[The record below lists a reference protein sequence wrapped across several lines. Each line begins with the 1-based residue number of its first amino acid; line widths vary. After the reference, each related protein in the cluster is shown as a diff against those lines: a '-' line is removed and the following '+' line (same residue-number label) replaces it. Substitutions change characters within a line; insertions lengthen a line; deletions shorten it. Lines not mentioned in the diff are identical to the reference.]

1 MWIVIMLQVT
11 QNLLVTLIKLSFY
24 LLRFIVN
31 SLI

>member
-11 QNLLVTLIKLSFY
+11 QIVVVTLIKGSLH
-24 LLRFIVN
+24 LIRFIVG